1 MTHPSAPTGVIP
13 GPVAYARFSRR
24 LRALLIDAILFALVF
39 YVGLLLIGSLQM
51 EDAQRRS
58 FLLIIAVGIVV
69 YEPILVTL
77 LGGTVGHRLTNLR
90 VVDDVSGGNP
100 GLLKAVA
107 RALVKDIVGWLSFAT
122 MAITR
127 KHQALHDV
135 LARSTVQVR
144 DISRAT
150 ATDYVSER
158 SIDVPA
164 GSVSRARRALV
175 IVLYIAL
182 SYVALGIVSS
192 ALLSNACMTLRRCAG
207 IDLMLSYG
215 TSALWLA
222 VSIVFVVRGWRGRLW
237 GCRPRA
243 VAK

>member
-90 VVDDVSGGNP
+90 VV
-100 GLLKAVA
+100 
-107 RALVKDIVGWLSFAT
+107 
-122 MAITR
+122 
-127 KHQALHDV
+127 
-135 LARSTVQVR
+135 
-144 DISRAT
+144 
-150 ATDYVSER
+150 
-158 SIDVPA
+158 
-164 GSVSRARRALV
+164 
-175 IVLYIAL
+175 
-182 SYVALGIVSS
+182 
-192 ALLSNACMTLRRCAG
+192 
-207 IDLMLSYG
+207 
-215 TSALWLA
+215 
-222 VSIVFVVRGWRGRLW
+222 
-237 GCRPRA
+237 
-243 VAK
+243 